1 MKQGSRSEVSQLLS
15 EEEDNQIKTNCRLGS
30 AHISANFLEEINAYQ
45 KSSKKIKK
53 KLREMKSDAEM
64 E

>member
-1 MKQGSRSEVSQLLS
+1 MKNGSRSEVSQLLS
-15 EEEDNQIKTNCRLGS
+15 EEENQIKTDRRLGS
-30 AHISANFLEEINAYQ
+30 AQISANFLEEINEYQ
-45 KSSKKIKK
+45 KSSKKTKK

>member
-1 MKQGSRSEVSQLLS
+1 MKNGSRSEVSQLLS
-15 EEEDNQIKTNCRLGS
+15 EEENQIKTDRRLGS
-30 AHISANFLEEINAYQ
+30 AHISANFLEEINEYQ
-45 KSSKKIKK
+45 KSSKKTKK